1 MHGSKLKISI
11 TEKGMITIGKIIRKQ
26 QNFCVSLLR
35 QTENE
40 YFQILNIRFLLDNR
54 NFWKKIKPCFD
65 NKGLNSKRLF
75 LVSNKKQ
82 LAFIM
87 NKLFIKITKD

>member
-1 MHGSKLKISI
+1 
-11 TEKGMITIGKIIRKQ
+11 MIKIGKITRKQ
-26 QNFCVSLLR
+26 QNFCASLLR

-40 YFQILNIRFLLDNR
+40 YFQISNIRYLLDNKT
-54 NFWKKIKPCFD
+54 FWKKIKPCFS

-75 LVSNKKQ
+75 LASNKKQ